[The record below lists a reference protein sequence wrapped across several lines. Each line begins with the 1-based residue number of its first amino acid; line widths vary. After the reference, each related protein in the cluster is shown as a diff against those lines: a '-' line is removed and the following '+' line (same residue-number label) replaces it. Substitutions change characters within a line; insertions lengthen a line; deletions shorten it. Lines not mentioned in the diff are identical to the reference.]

1 MEPPVPIEDS
11 DSEGAGSWQGAGTSG
26 HLKRSAATA
35 NPADS
40 EEIDCITL
48 DSDSDSEQVKYLL
61 EWLFFN
67 NKKSV
72 CRF

>member
-1 MEPPVPIEDS
+1 
-11 DSEGAGSWQGAGTSG
+11 
-26 HLKRSAATA
+26 
-35 NPADS
+35 
-40 EEIDCITL
+40 L

-72 CRF
+72 CRFWLENGFLRFFTVYR